1 MYKIMMNDIYK
12 WSHERSWS
20 LMKGFQCN
28 TDKIHILKKTLMHLK
43 NMNKINLTQKQ
54 LYIVFFFMKIFKKN
68 IHKNPKISQLTF
80 IDIYAIQDM

>member
-1 MYKIMMNDIYK
+1 
-12 WSHERSWS
+12 
-20 LMKGFQCN
+20 
-28 TDKIHILKKTLMHLK
+28 MHLK